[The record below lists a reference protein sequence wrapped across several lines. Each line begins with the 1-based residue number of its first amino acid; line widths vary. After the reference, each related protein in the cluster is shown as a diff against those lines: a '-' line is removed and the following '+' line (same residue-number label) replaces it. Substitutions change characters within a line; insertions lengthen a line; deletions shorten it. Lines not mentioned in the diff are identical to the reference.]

1 MIWIKSLVLGGWSK
15 LKGDIAFVVLVIVAG
30 IGAWLYVEAAH
41 VRADRD
47 DLLRRVEVICARAGQ
62 PFEASGKVARGV
74 ACNVRI
80 AGLADF
86 KAKTD
91 ELTAATLAQA
101 LADHD
106 ARQLT
111 DNQAARAA
119 AEAARSAAQRM
130 EIADAKAERT
140 NLVDRD
146 WFAAVNGVAGLRAAP
161 AR

>member
-1 MIWIKSLVLGGWSK
+1 VLIIRSILAK
-15 LKGDIAFVVLVIVAG
+15 LKGDLAFVVLLAVAG
-30 IGAWLYVEAAH
+30 IGAALYVQVAH
-41 VRADRD
+41 LRADRD
-47 DLLRRVEVICARAGQ
+47 DLLRLAQVICAGAGQ

-74 ACNVRI
+74 ACNVRV

-91 ELTAATLAQA
+91 EQTAATLAQA

-119 AEAARSAAQRM
+119 AEAARSAAHRM